1 MSLVPKTRLFWLD
14 PVAEPI
20 LRVAG
25 CDRFSVLMDGD
36 LGHEIKAKPGLSVRR
51 LQADSPSGASA
62 STGGW
67 ILKRSLLAPP
77 VSKWRQLARSI
88 RRRERPHCE
97 AFHVWMVAEE
107 LGAQGFPVMRVVA
120 AGETRLLGFWPVRA
134 FMLAELVPGTDASQ
148 IYVHGTQAE
157 RARLMSE
164 LGILMGRL
172 HDKGYFFTLRLHD
185 VFCEFAAHG
194 SDPVVAG
201 DARLTLIDLDFRG
214 RPARPEPSTLDR
226 RWLSLAK
233 ACHESLRSGLRLDV
247 QVLRAWWRS
256 YRRTLPVADRRNFM
270 RRIQSHTAHLTALH
284 HADARKAAL
293 FPAALPAGHPSLVMR
308 PLAAVRRGG
317 SRL

>member
-1 MSLVPKTRLFWLD
+1 VSLVPKTRQFWLD
-14 PVAEPI
+14 PAVEPT
-20 LRVAG
+20 LRSAG
-25 CDRFSVLMDGD
+25 CDRFNVLMEAD

-51 LQADSPSGASA
+51 LPAGSSN
-62 STGGW
+62 GGW

-97 AFHVWMVAEE
+97 AFHVWMVAGE

-148 IYVHGTQAE
+148 VYVQGTQAE
-157 RARLMSE
+157 RVCLMTA
-164 LGILMGRL
+164 LGALMGRL

-185 VFCEFAAHG
+185 VFCEFVGHG
-194 SDPVVAG
+194 SVPAVAG

-233 ACHESLRSGLRLDV
+233 ACHESLRSGLRLD
-247 QVLRAWWRS
+247 LRGLSAWWRS
-256 YRRTLPVADRRNFM
+256 YRRTLAVADRRDFM
-270 RRIQSHTAHLTALH
+270 RRVQGHTAHLTALH
-284 HADARKAAL
+284 HADARKAAG
-293 FPAALPAGHPSLVMR
+293 FPDALAAGHPSLVMR

-317 SRL
+317 AQP